1 MQLQFSR
8 SKFGESTGNQRSPFS
23 HIFPRIFQL
32 TFRGLGNLQKND
44 RFESAFCDHYYRRDS
59 YPFFFKYIDPV

>member
-8 SKFGESTGNQRSPFS
+8 LKFGESTGNQGSPFS
-23 HIFPRIFQL
+23 HIFRRIFQL
-32 TFRGLGNLQKND
+32 TFRGLDNLQKND
-44 RFESAFCDHYYRRDS
+44 RFESVICEYYYRRHS